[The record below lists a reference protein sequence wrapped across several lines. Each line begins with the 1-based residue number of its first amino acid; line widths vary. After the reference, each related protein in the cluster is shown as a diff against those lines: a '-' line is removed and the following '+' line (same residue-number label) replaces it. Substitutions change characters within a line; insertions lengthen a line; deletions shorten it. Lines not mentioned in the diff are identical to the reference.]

1 MIGNCD
7 INMPDI
13 TISNAENI
21 IWDYSRQVRSNVL
34 VKSGGKL
41 TIRCDVG
48 FPENANITVEK
59 EGQLIVDGARLYNN
73 CDGEHWQGITV
84 EGDDDL
90 TQDYDIYNRLCC
102 MASHKAGQ

>member
-1 MIGNCD
+1 
-7 INMPDI
+7 MPDI